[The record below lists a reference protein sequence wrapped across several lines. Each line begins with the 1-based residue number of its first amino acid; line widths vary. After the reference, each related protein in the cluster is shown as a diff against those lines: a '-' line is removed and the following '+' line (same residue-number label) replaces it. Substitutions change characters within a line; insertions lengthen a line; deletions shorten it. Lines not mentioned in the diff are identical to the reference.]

1 MIVHNKY
8 QQRLHHDGSS
18 HRPSHTNKTAASARE
33 KKLHDVAFA
42 LSVFTIVYNI
52 VEGLVA
58 TYFGYEDETFALFG
72 FGLDSFIETVSGIG
86 IAHMIYRIRQNN
98 NIMHDDFER
107 TALRITGFA
116 FYGLT
121 LVLLATAINNTVSQ
135 HRPQTTLW
143 GIVISLISIIVM
155 LALIHGKNKVG
166 RELGS
171 DAILAD
177 ANCTKVCIYM
187 SLVLLASSGIY
198 ELTKFAYA
206 DAIGTA
212 GLAYLSAKEGQEC
225 FEKVR
230 SGALCACE
238 HD

>member
-8 QQRLHHDGSS
+8 EQRVPHEVSTSRSRYGDG
-18 HRPSHTNKTAASARE
+18 TGASERE
-33 KKLHDVAFA
+33 KKLHDVAFT

-52 VEGLVA
+52 VEGGVA

-72 FGLDSFIETVSGIG
+72 FGLDSFIETMSGIG

-98 NIMHDDFER
+98 NMSHDDFER
-107 TALRITGFA
+107 TALRVTGFA

-121 LVLLATAINNTVSQ
+121 IVLLATAINNAWSQ
-135 HRPQTTLW
+135 HRPQTTFW
-143 GIVISLISIIVM
+143 GVIISLISIAVM
-155 LALIHGKNKVG
+155 LALVQGKRKVG
-166 RELGS
+166 RALDSE
-171 DAILAD
+171 AILAD

-187 SLVLLASSGIY
+187 SLVLLAASGIY
-198 ELTKFAYA
+198 ELTQFAYA

-212 GLAYLSAKEGQEC
+212 GLAYFSATEGKEC
-225 FEKVR
+225 FQKAR
-230 SGALCACE
+230 TGAACACG

>member
-1 MIVHNKY
+1 M
-8 QQRLHHDGSS
+8 
-18 HRPSHTNKTAASARE
+18 
-33 KKLHDVAFA
+33 AFA

-72 FGLDSFIETVSGIG
+72 FGLDSFIETISGIG
-86 IAHMIYRIRQNN
+86 IAHMMYRIRQNN
-98 NIMHDDFER
+98 NMMHDDFER

-121 LVLLATAINNTVSQ
+121 LVLLAMAINNTLTQ
-135 HRPQTTLW
+135 HRPQTTFW
-143 GIVISLISIIVM
+143 GVIISLISIVVM
-155 LALIHGKNKVG
+155 VALIHGKNSVG

-171 DAILAD
+171 EAILAD
-177 ANCTKVCIYM
+177 ARCTKVCIYM

-198 ELTKFAYA
+198 ELTQVAYA

-212 GLAYLSAKEGQEC
+212 GLAYFSAREGKEC
-225 FEKVR
+225 FEKARTGSV
-230 SGALCACE
+230 CACE